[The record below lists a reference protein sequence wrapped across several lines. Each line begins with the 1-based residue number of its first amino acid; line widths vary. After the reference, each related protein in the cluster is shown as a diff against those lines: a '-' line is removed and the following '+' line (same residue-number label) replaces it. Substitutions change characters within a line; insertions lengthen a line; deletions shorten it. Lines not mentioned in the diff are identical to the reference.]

1 MSSPSTLRT
10 VLSGLVVA
18 MLVVI
23 APAAQAMK
31 LQRQNLVQ
39 LIADSESI
47 ISGTVKQVSDG
58 IAASGVPYTEVTIA
72 VHSVAKGAVEPKT
85 EYTFRQFGLLAP
97 RTMPN
102 GHKLLAVT
110 PEGFPSWRE
119 GETVVAFMHQPASR
133 TGLQTTAG
141 MAQGKLSLVNGYL
154 VNEFDNAGMFDGVE
168 IDSALLSPAE
178 ENMMKSPGPVD
189 AQVFM
194 GLVSRAIAE
203 GWITTGEMR

>member
-1 MSSPSTLRT
+1 
-10 VLSGLVVA
+10 
-18 MLVVI
+18 
-23 APAAQAMK
+23 
-31 LQRQNLVQ
+31 
-39 LIADSESI
+39 
-47 ISGTVKQVSDG
+47 
-58 IAASGVPYTEVTIA
+58 
-72 VHSVAKGAVEPKT
+72 
-85 EYTFRQFGLLAP
+85 
-97 RTMPN
+97 MPN

-189 AQVFM
+189 AAVFM